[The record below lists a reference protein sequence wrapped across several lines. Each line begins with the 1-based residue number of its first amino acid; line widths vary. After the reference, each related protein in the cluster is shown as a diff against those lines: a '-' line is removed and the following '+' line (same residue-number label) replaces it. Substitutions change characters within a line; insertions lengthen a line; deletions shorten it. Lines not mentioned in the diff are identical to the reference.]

1 MADFIT
7 AFLLLV
13 LLAPYYTARPT
24 PLYKSER
31 CSAASSPSPA
41 VLVDVQKPPEEA
53 AQEAAQAGMDL
64 QIDIFDGA
72 PPLPQSLRQRPLKRR
87 RRWAALG
94 PHPELQ
100 PDVVVVAIV
109 SNPAKLRWADELYRP
124 YREGSFKDAIEGA
137 RSRLGIDTLKDAQE
151 AAQGWPADKI
161 ILHGMA
167 VMHTGLLP
175 GDHLRTSSQVLT

>member
-1 MADFIT
+1 M
-7 AFLLLV
+7 
-13 LLAPYYTARPT
+13 
-24 PLYKSER
+24 SGEGG
-31 CSAASSPSPA
+31 
-41 VLVDVQKPPEEA
+41 EEA
-53 AQEAAQAGMDL
+53 AQEAAQAGQDL